1 MRYLE
6 IEAKIAG
13 MAKNL
18 DRRYIRA
25 FWIAFALVNLAFLF
39 YTVNF
44 MFGDHDWNY
53 VRGASAWNEGAFEG
67 RPLHFVLQAVLFDGQ
82 VLPFLNSLFSFA
94 ALVLGYILL
103 ARYWQVPLTTFNYA
117 LFAVFAA
124 VLPYTLVWL
133 YYAKDMLIN
142 LSLPLV
148 CVASLL
154 AASAAVSSKRP
165 WLHVPAMALM
175 LFAFASYAAVINFYA
190 VCLLGS
196 AFFAYAAG
204 KPFWTAVH
212 EKTLPAPDILAALV
226 LYKGML
232 AFSVLTS
239 SYNTRIISWDYL
251 PQKLLETCSAMFMQ
265 FVTPLPF
272 MEYKYKLLLL
282 AFCLL
287 GLAAAVCRGGIR
299 KIPGLL
305 LLALGLLFASKLAFF
320 VADERGQILAEL
332 ENFAFVPR
340 LDFYGL
346 AGIYAFALACLLRFS
361 SGKFR
366 KAAVAFAVIIAFMS
380 GVRDMYAQKVWKLGF
395 DAEMKAHER
404 IVARLERFPGFD
416 ARRKY
421 RLLQI
426 GSFSLRRNYYRR
438 TAGEEISLDLLETSF
453 TPEFM
458 SRIVY
463 NFYYPEDVFY
473 DNAVPGE
480 LSKAGQD
487 FVRNRAK
494 PWPSADAVYIDGDIV
509 VIVLTEEGLEK
520 ARSLLYF

>member
-154 AASAAVSSKRP
+154 AASAAVSSKRS

-196 AFFAYAAG
+196 AFFAYTAG
-204 KPFWTAVH
+204 KPFWMTVR
-212 EKTLPAPDILAALV
+212 EKTLPALDILAALV

-287 GLAAAVCRGGIR
+287 GLAAAVCRGDCCLRPSWHFLSPTNAGR
-299 KIPGLL
+299 FWQSSKILPLSRGWIFMVWPAFMHLL
-305 LLALGLLFASKLAFF
+305 LPACCVFHRENSAKRQLHLPLLLH
-320 VADERGQILAEL
+320 LCP
-332 ENFAFVPR
+332 AFVICMR
-340 LDFYGL
+340 KK
-346 AGIYAFALACLLRFS
+346 
-361 SGKFR
+361 SGNW
-366 KAAVAFAVIIAFMS
+366 
-380 GVRDMYAQKVWKLGF
+380 DLT
-395 DAEMKAHER
+395 
-404 IVARLERFPGFD
+404 
-416 ARRKY
+416 RR
-421 RLLQI
+421 
-426 GSFSLRRNYYRR
+426 
-438 TAGEEISLDLLETSF
+438 
-453 TPEFM
+453 
-458 SRIVY
+458 
-463 NFYYPEDVFY
+463 
-473 DNAVPGE
+473 
-480 LSKAGQD
+480 
-487 FVRNRAK
+487 
-494 PWPSADAVYIDGDIV
+494 
-509 VIVLTEEGLEK
+509 
-520 ARSLLYF
+520 

>member
-154 AASAAVSSKRP
+154 AASAAISSKRP

-204 KPFWTAVH
+204 KPFWTAVR
-212 EKTLPAPDILAALV
+212 EKTLPALDILAALV

-287 GLAAAVCRGGIR
+287 GLAAAVCRGGVR

-332 ENFAFVPR
+332 EILPLSRGWIFMVWPAFIHLLLPACCVFHRENSAKRRLHLPLLLHLCPAFVICMR
-340 LDFYGL
+340 KK
-346 AGIYAFALACLLRFS
+346 
-361 SGKFR
+361 SGNW
-366 KAAVAFAVIIAFMS
+366 
-380 GVRDMYAQKVWKLGF
+380 DLT
-395 DAEMKAHER
+395 
-404 IVARLERFPGFD
+404 
-416 ARRKY
+416 RR
-421 RLLQI
+421 
-426 GSFSLRRNYYRR
+426 
-438 TAGEEISLDLLETSF
+438 
-453 TPEFM
+453 
-458 SRIVY
+458 
-463 NFYYPEDVFY
+463 
-473 DNAVPGE
+473 
-480 LSKAGQD
+480 
-487 FVRNRAK
+487 
-494 PWPSADAVYIDGDIV
+494 
-509 VIVLTEEGLEK
+509 
-520 ARSLLYF
+520 

>member
-1 MRYLE
+1 
-6 IEAKIAG
+6 
-13 MAKNL
+13 
-18 DRRYIRA
+18 
-25 FWIAFALVNLAFLF
+25 
-39 YTVNF
+39 

-154 AASAAVSSKRP
+154 AASAAISSKRP

-204 KPFWTAVH
+204 KPFWTAVR
-212 EKTLPAPDILAALV
+212 EKTLPALDILAALV

-287 GLAAAVCRGGIR
+287 GLAAAVCRGGVR

-305 LLALGLLFASKLAFF
+305 LLALGLLFASKLAFLSLTNAGRF
-320 VADERGQILAEL
+320 WQNSKILPLSRGWIFMVWPAFIHLLLPACCVFHR
-332 ENFAFVPR
+332 ENSAKRRLHLPLLLHLCPAFVICMR
-340 LDFYGL
+340 KK
-346 AGIYAFALACLLRFS
+346 
-361 SGKFR
+361 SGNW
-366 KAAVAFAVIIAFMS
+366 
-380 GVRDMYAQKVWKLGF
+380 DLT
-395 DAEMKAHER
+395 
-404 IVARLERFPGFD
+404 
-416 ARRKY
+416 RR
-421 RLLQI
+421 
-426 GSFSLRRNYYRR
+426 
-438 TAGEEISLDLLETSF
+438 
-453 TPEFM
+453 
-458 SRIVY
+458 
-463 NFYYPEDVFY
+463 
-473 DNAVPGE
+473 
-480 LSKAGQD
+480 
-487 FVRNRAK
+487 
-494 PWPSADAVYIDGDIV
+494 
-509 VIVLTEEGLEK
+509 
-520 ARSLLYF
+520 

>member
-154 AASAAVSSKRP
+154 AASAAT
-165 WLHVPAMALM
+165 
-175 LFAFASYAAVINFYA
+175 FI
-190 VCLLGS
+190 
-196 AFFAYAAG
+196 
-204 KPFWTAVH
+204 
-212 EKTLPAPDILAALV
+212 LP
-226 LYKGML
+226 
-232 AFSVLTS
+232 
-239 SYNTRIISWDYL
+239 R
-251 PQKLLETCSAMFMQ
+251 
-265 FVTPLPF
+265 
-272 MEYKYKLLLL
+272 
-282 AFCLL
+282 
-287 GLAAAVCRGGIR
+287 
-299 KIPGLL
+299 
-305 LLALGLLFASKLAFF
+305 
-320 VADERGQILAEL
+320 
-332 ENFAFVPR
+332 
-340 LDFYGL
+340 
-346 AGIYAFALACLLRFS
+346 
-361 SGKFR
+361 
-366 KAAVAFAVIIAFMS
+366 
-380 GVRDMYAQKVWKLGF
+380 
-395 DAEMKAHER
+395 
-404 IVARLERFPGFD
+404 
-416 ARRKY
+416 
-421 RLLQI
+421 
-426 GSFSLRRNYYRR
+426 
-438 TAGEEISLDLLETSF
+438 
-453 TPEFM
+453 
-458 SRIVY
+458 
-463 NFYYPEDVFY
+463 
-473 DNAVPGE
+473 
-480 LSKAGQD
+480 
-487 FVRNRAK
+487 
-494 PWPSADAVYIDGDIV
+494 
-509 VIVLTEEGLEK
+509 
-520 ARSLLYF
+520 

>member
-175 LFAFASYAAVINFYA
+175 L
-190 VCLLGS
+190 L
-196 AFFAYAAG
+196 
-204 KPFWTAVH
+204 
-212 EKTLPAPDILAALV
+212 
-226 LYKGML
+226 
-232 AFSVLTS
+232 
-239 SYNTRIISWDYL
+239 
-251 PQKLLETCSAMFMQ
+251 
-265 FVTPLPF
+265 PLPL
-272 MEYKYKLLLL
+272 M
-282 AFCLL
+282 
-287 GLAAAVCRGGIR
+287 
-299 KIPGLL
+299 
-305 LLALGLLFASKLAFF
+305 
-320 VADERGQILAEL
+320 
-332 ENFAFVPR
+332 PR
-340 LDFYGL
+340 
-346 AGIYAFALACLLRFS
+346 
-361 SGKFR
+361 
-366 KAAVAFAVIIAFMS
+366 
-380 GVRDMYAQKVWKLGF
+380 
-395 DAEMKAHER
+395 
-404 IVARLERFPGFD
+404 
-416 ARRKY
+416 
-421 RLLQI
+421 
-426 GSFSLRRNYYRR
+426 
-438 TAGEEISLDLLETSF
+438 
-453 TPEFM
+453 
-458 SRIVY
+458 
-463 NFYYPEDVFY
+463 
-473 DNAVPGE
+473 
-480 LSKAGQD
+480 
-487 FVRNRAK
+487 
-494 PWPSADAVYIDGDIV
+494 
-509 VIVLTEEGLEK
+509 
-520 ARSLLYF
+520 

>member
-154 AASAAVSSKRP
+154 AASAAISSKRP

-196 AFFAYAAG
+196 AFFAYAAAAYCCRQPQQAERQQQKFILILHKRQRRYKLHKHCRTG
-204 KPFWTAVH
+204 FQQLLRQVI
-212 EKTLPAPDILAALV
+212 PADD
-226 LYKGML
+226 
-232 AFSVLTS
+232 
-239 SYNTRIISWDYL
+239 TRI
-251 PQKLLETCSAMFMQ
+251 
-265 FVTPLPF
+265 V
-272 MEYKYKLLLL
+272 
-282 AFCLL
+282 
-287 GLAAAVCRGGIR
+287 
-299 KIPGLL
+299 
-305 LLALGLLFASKLAFF
+305 
-320 VADERGQILAEL
+320 
-332 ENFAFVPR
+332 
-340 LDFYGL
+340 
-346 AGIYAFALACLLRFS
+346 
-361 SGKFR
+361 
-366 KAAVAFAVIIAFMS
+366 
-380 GVRDMYAQKVWKLGF
+380 
-395 DAEMKAHER
+395 
-404 IVARLERFPGFD
+404 
-416 ARRKY
+416 
-421 RLLQI
+421 
-426 GSFSLRRNYYRR
+426 
-438 TAGEEISLDLLETSF
+438 
-453 TPEFM
+453 
-458 SRIVY
+458 
-463 NFYYPEDVFY
+463 
-473 DNAVPGE
+473 
-480 LSKAGQD
+480 
-487 FVRNRAK
+487 
-494 PWPSADAVYIDGDIV
+494 
-509 VIVLTEEGLEK
+509 
-520 ARSLLYF
+520 